1 MKHGHPD
8 FFFWSVLKHS
18 LLLYYHPR
26 STSFYFPL
34 FESHLEVTRHNQ
46 HNEML
51 PRNRKTA
58 HFFPEQVLL
67 MHRFLRIGFFN
78 RSRWKALDLR
88 PYCRPTVIYAV
99 FRTGTI
105 QSSYWPHLC
114 DWNHTIQSY
123 NKFWMNLMLVIF
135 FFQLSNNNWNAMILI
150 IINRFHYKFIL
161 LWFDLLGIFLLDYHM
176 SDIDK
181 I

>member
-18 LLLYYHPR
+18 LLLLHLYYHPR
-26 STSFYFPL
+26 STFLYFPL

-58 HFFPEQVLL
+58 RFFPEQVLL

-105 QSSYWPHLC
+105 QSSYWPHLRFEK
-114 DWNHTIQSY
+114 Y
-123 NKFWMNLMLVIF
+123 NINYGNIKWKIF
-135 FFQLSNNNWNAMILI
+135 D
-150 IINRFHYKFIL
+150 IINVLDSLFIL
-161 LWFDLLGIFLLDYHM
+161 Y
-176 SDIDK
+176 
-181 I
+181 

>member
-58 HFFPEQVLL
+58 RFFPEQVLL

-88 PYCRPTVIYAV
+88 PYCRPSDI
-99 FRTGTI
+99 RCI
-105 QSSYWPHLC
+105 SYRN
-114 DWNHTIQSY
+114 DS
-123 NKFWMNLMLVIF
+123 
-135 FFQLSNNNWNAMILI
+135 
-150 IINRFHYKFIL
+150 
-161 LWFDLLGIFLLDYHM
+161 IFLLASSSFREIQYQLREYQVENFRYY
-176 SDIDK
+176 
-181 I
+181 

>member
-18 LLLYYHPR
+18 LLLLHLYYHPR
-26 STSFYFPL
+26 STFLYFPL

-58 HFFPEQVLL
+58 RFFPEQVLL
-67 MHRFLRIGFFN
+67 MHWFLRIGFFN

-105 QSSYWPHLC
+105 QSGLIFVSR
-114 DWNHTIQSY
+114 NTISIKGISSG
-123 NKFWMNLMLVIF
+123 KFSILLMFLIHYLFYIRMIKIF
-135 FFQLSNNNWNAMILI
+135 TINNSNIILI
-150 IINRFHYKFIL
+150 
-161 LWFDLLGIFLLDYHM
+161 
-176 SDIDK
+176 
-181 I
+181 